1 MMSGYPTPSRRP
13 KCRRVFIGVGEHYAV
28 HYNASG
34 GFKALIDTS
43 PSSRGS
49 GRWKFIVPMV
59 VVIVPLLGFT
69 AWTWTT
75 LHVSYSNG
83 ERVGYVQKISHK
95 GWVCKTW
102 EGELAM
108 VSMPGTAPQ
117 IFYFSV
123 PSDAVARKVMDAA
136 GQRVALTYEQH
147 RGVPSKCFGETE
159 YFITGVRVLGP

>member
-1 MMSGYPTPSRRP
+1 MPQEDS
-13 KCRRVFIGVGEHYAV
+13 
-28 HYNASG
+28 
-34 GFKALIDTS
+34 KALIDTS

-49 GRWKFIVPMV
+49 GRWKLIVPIV
-59 VVIVPLLGFT
+59 VVIAPLLGFT
-69 AWTWTT
+69 AWTWIT
-75 LHVSYSNG
+75 LHVDYSNG

-117 IFYFSV
+117 IFNFTVS
-123 PSDAVARKVMDAA
+123 SDGVARKVMDAA
-136 GQRVALTYEQH
+136 GQRVALIYEQH
-147 RGVPSKCFGETE
+147 RGVPSSCFGETE

>member
-1 MMSGYPTPSRRP
+1 MPQEDSP
-13 KCRRVFIGVGEHYAV
+13 
-28 HYNASG
+28 
-34 GFKALIDTS
+34 ALNDTS
-43 PSSRGS
+43 PYSRGS
-49 GRWKFIVPMV
+49 GRWKLV
-59 VVIVPLLGFT
+59 VPLVLVLLPLAGFA
-69 AWTWTT
+69 AWTWIT
-75 LHVSYSNG
+75 LHVGYSDG
-83 ERVGYVQKISHK
+83 ERVGYVQKISRK

-123 PSDAVARKVMDAA
+123 PTDAVARKIMDAA
-136 GQRVALTYEQH
+136 GQRVALMYEQH